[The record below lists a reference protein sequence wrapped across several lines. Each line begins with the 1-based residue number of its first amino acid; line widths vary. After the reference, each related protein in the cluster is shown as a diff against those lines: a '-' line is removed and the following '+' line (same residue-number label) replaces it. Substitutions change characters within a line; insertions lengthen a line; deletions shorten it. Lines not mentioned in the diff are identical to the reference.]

1 VDMLD
6 VLQRYEVR
14 MEQKEKPK
22 KRRLLA
28 VLFGL
33 LVALALYYFINDVFY
48 AILAGIGGYI
58 LMRVFVSRLNRK
70 REVEE
75 TTHGLTKSVIRETLE
90 EGKSTLKELRSY
102 SYRVRNREVKEKIE
116 GICVVVDK
124 IFDDFKKN
132 PKDIKRARQFLSYYL
147 DATLKIIRKYV
158 ELSAREV
165 ISEEVKTSL
174 QRVESMLDTIK
185 NAFEV
190 QYANLLKDDVL
201 DLDTE
206 IDLLKNMIKMEGLEV
221 KQE

>member
-1 VDMLD
+1 
-6 VLQRYEVR
+6 

-22 KRRLLA
+22 KRRLHA
-28 VLFGL
+28 FLFGL
-33 LVALALYYFINDVFY
+33 FVAFALYYFIKDLFY
-48 AILAGIGGYI
+48 AVLAGIGGYI
-58 LMRVFVSRLNRK
+58 LVRVLVAKLSGK
-70 REVEE
+70 GEVDE
-75 TTHGLTKSVIRETLE
+75 TTHGVTKRVLRETLE

-132 PKDIKRARQFLSYYL
+132 PNDIKKARQFLSYYL
-147 DATLKIIRKYV
+147 DAALKIIRKYV
-158 ELSAREV
+158 ELSGREV

-206 IDLLKNMIKMEGLEV
+206 IDLLRNMIRMEGLEE